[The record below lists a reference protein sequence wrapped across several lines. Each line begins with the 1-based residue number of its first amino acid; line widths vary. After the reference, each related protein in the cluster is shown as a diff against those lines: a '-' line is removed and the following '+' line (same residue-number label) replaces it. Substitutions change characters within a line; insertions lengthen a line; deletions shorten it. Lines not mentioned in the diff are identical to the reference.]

1 MRGLDPSCIRHR
13 IGAGVG
19 SDCNLRIEQN
29 VATCALKN
37 FDAEANQSHYIEALF
52 SCLAPS
58 KPRVFRIVT
67 YNGRSFNATWS
78 VPKGTA
84 SYNLTVVPKI
94 NPDFN
99 ETYSATG
106 SKECFIFCWMFV
118 LSWTLKQFGSL
129 VKNIRQRIYSTSVFQ
144 HLCEYRIKKGASILK
159 LSGTSMVEKAKRVT
173 DFTNQTLHKCY

>member
-1 MRGLDPSCIRHR
+1 MGWIRLQSPQHRRSALQSPQHQHFLDEWGAWIRPAFATASE
-13 IGAGVG
+13 AGVG

-37 FDAEANQSHYIEALF
+37 FDAEANQSHDIEALF

-58 KPRVFRIVT
+58 NPRVFRIVT

-84 SYNLTVVPKI
+84 FYNLTVVPKI

-99 ETYSATG
+99 ETYSTTG
-106 SKECFIFCWMFV
+106 SKECFIFMLNVCFE
-118 LSWTLKQFGSL
+118 LNFETISFLGKKYQTTYLLHKCF
-129 VKNIRQRIYSTSVFQ
+129 STSV
-144 HLCEYRIKKGASILK
+144 
-159 LSGTSMVEKAKRVT
+159 
-173 DFTNQTLHKCY
+173 